1 MICFEITRDRDS
13 SLMIS
18 LVDVHNMICVVNSEY
33 GVACV
38 PMQVMHGDPSNPPQL
53 HENQQTH
60 CHYIR
65 IKSHGLD
72 ITRHI
77 F

>member
-1 MICFEITRDRDS
+1 MICFGDNKRHDS

-18 LVDVHNMICVVNSEY
+18 LVDVHNMVCVVNSEY
-33 GVACV
+33 GVARV
-38 PMQVMHGDPSNPPQL
+38 PMKVMHGDPSNPPQL
-53 HENQQTH
+53 QKYQQTH